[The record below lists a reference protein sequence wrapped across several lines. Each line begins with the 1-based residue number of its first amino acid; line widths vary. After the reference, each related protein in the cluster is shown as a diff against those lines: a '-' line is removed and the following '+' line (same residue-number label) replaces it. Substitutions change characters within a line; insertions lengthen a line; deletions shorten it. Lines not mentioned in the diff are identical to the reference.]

1 MLAIST
7 PSVTDDGEGS
17 LTPKQE
23 DSHRRMASDDE
34 EDMALTSKAFFSVKF
49 ETILFAFCVLFFASR
64 QGKATWISL
73 FNTPSV

>member
-7 PSVTDDGEGS
+7 PSVTDDGVGS

-34 EDMALTSKAFFSVKF
+34 EDMTLTSKAFFSVKF
-49 ETILFAFCVLFFASR
+49 ETIHLRFVQFEV
-64 QGKATWISL
+64 
-73 FNTPSV
+73 

>member
-49 ETILFAFCVLFFASR
+49 ETIHLRFVQFEAHASKSNHLHR
-64 QGKATWISL
+64 
-73 FNTPSV
+73 